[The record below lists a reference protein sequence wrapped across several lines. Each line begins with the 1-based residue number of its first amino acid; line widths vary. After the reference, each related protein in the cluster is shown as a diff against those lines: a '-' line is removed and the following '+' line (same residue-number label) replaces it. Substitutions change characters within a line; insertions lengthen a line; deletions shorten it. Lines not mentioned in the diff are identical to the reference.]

1 MQPIRAQ
8 VFESRQSQWSSSCE
22 RTGSEFVRLERPV
35 CLPAAVGRIEIVGRD
50 EHLVSARLRGFEDPL
65 HVLDCLVLGDA
76 RSDGPPIGSLLAQH
90 VVLGVDKDYCRVDPS
105 DFHGLLSMLAAQ
117 RSLPASGDAK
127 WDPSPVVF
135 NGGLALTRGKMRS
148 ERSRAMFERLKDC
161 AD

>member
-1 MQPIRAQ
+1 MNTSYPRTLAASKIRSM
-8 VFESRQSQWSSSCE
+8 FS
-22 RTGSEFVRLERPV
+22 
-35 CLPAAVGRIEIVGRD
+35 IV
-50 EHLVSARLRGFEDPL
+50 LFSVTLAPT
-65 HVLDCLVLGDA
+65 A
-76 RSDGPPIGSLLAQH
+76 PPIGSLLAQH
-90 VVLGVDKDYCRVDPS
+90 VVLGVDKDYCCVDLS

-161 AD
+161 SDGI